1 MPRAKDSTQSGEPV
15 QKALQSPAL
24 SKPSE
29 GQKLP
34 VNKEE
39 VRMLVAAVGY
49 EQAATQTGIKP
60 ATLRKWSERYKWKV
74 IHNHKQEALVT
85 TVTSPANA
93 LANTLE
99 ADSTATRLGF
109 SRAARKVA
117 ESLAG
122 EAVERLRMPK
132 EALTAKAWTDVAA
145 KSQKWEDKAEAGI
158 NLNVLSIGGDMAIQV
173 NQGQVVTKQIDDSS
187 NSASDT

>member
-1 MPRAKDSTQSGEPV
+1 MK
-15 QKALQSPAL
+15 QSPAC
-24 SKPSE
+24 SSSPE
-29 GQKLP
+29 GQRA

-132 EALTAKAWTDVAA
+132 EAISAKAWTDVAA
-145 KSQKWEDKAEAGI
+145 RSQKWEEADPAASPL
-158 NLNVLSIGGDMAIQV
+158 NLQVLSQNTVISIGGQDA
-173 NQGQVVTKQIDDSS
+173 
-187 NSASDT
+187 